1 MSEEALEPRA
11 GHAAGSGSK
20 GIGVAIA
27 GMIVTFC
34 VALPFV
40 TLAVLY
46 LFMTV
51 YAIVRAI
58 GPGAGENPVPI
69 VVGFVLITT
78 TLALMLGLTI
88 HFVGRSLT
96 PRKRRKHD

>member
-1 MSEEALEPRA
+1 MSEEALVARPER
-11 GHAAGSGSK
+11 GGGGGSK

-27 GMIVTFC
+27 GIIVTFC
-34 VALPFV
+34 VVLPFL

-58 GPGAGENPVPI
+58 GPGTGENPVPI
-69 VVGFVLITT
+69 VVGFVLITS
-78 TLALMLGLTI
+78 TLALMLGVAI

-96 PRKRRKHD
+96 PRKRRKRD

>member
-1 MSEEALEPRA
+1 MSDEALETRG

-20 GIGVAIA
+20 GTGVAIA
-27 GMIVTFC
+27 GMIVVFC

-46 LFMTV
+46 MFVTV

-78 TLALMLGLTI
+78 TLALMLGITI
-88 HFVGRSLT
+88 NFVGRSLT
-96 PRKRRKHD
+96 PRRQRKRD